1 MFFFV
6 NIDINYNMIKNKK
19 NQFKENFSFSFELL
33 KECKLKVIITAILLV
48 VAILTGII
56 VAARTHT
63 HYQIGEN
70 YGVVD
75 VSSGGLTTTFF
86 ARLFSMLL
94 IAVIVFG
101 CSYLPFL
108 FPLAMIFLCYRAY
121 LLGLNITLMII
132 LYGLPG
138 VVVSLIVAL
147 PCQLIALLLLTIF
160 YLLMAQTTKDFKCF
174 GGTRTPSQRMKIII
188 ITLIMLLAICV
199 VESIL
204 LWIFSAKIILVI

>member
-1 MFFFV
+1 MTTKK
-6 NIDINYNMIKNKK
+6 KN
-19 NQFKENFSFSFELL
+19 NQFKENFAFSFELL
-33 KECKLKVIITAILLV
+33 KESKIKVIITAILLFI
-48 VAILTGII
+48 AILTGII

-86 ARLFSMLL
+86 ARLFSMAL
-94 IAVIVFG
+94 IALIVFG
-101 CSYLPFL
+101 CSFLPWL

-138 VVVSLIVAL
+138 VVISLIVAL
-147 PCQLIALLLLTIF
+147 PCQLIALLVLSLF
-160 YLLMAQTTKDFKCF
+160 YLLMAQTAKDFKCF
-174 GGTRTPSQRMKIII
+174 GGTRTPSQRMKIIM
-188 ITLIMLLAICV
+188 ITLILILALCIL
-199 VESIL
+199 ESIL